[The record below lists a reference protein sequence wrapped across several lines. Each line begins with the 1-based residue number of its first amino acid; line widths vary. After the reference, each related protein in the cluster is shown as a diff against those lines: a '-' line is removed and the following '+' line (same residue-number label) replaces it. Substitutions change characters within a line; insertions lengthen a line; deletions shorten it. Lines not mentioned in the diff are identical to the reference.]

1 MSKAEDFGEFISE
14 NKDLLKDYFE
24 TRMEVYRLQAV
35 KTFSKTTGL
44 VLWVIVLIFLLF
56 LVMAFIGV
64 VLGFW
69 FSALFNSHVLGFGLA
84 TLIMMII
91 TGLVAF
97 FRRQLFINPIIR
109 WVISDSGNNDETEF
123 EINS

>member
-24 TRMEVYRLQAV
+24 TRLEVYRLQAI
-35 KTFSKTTGL
+35 KTFSKTAGL
-44 VLWVIVLIFLLF
+44 LLWSFISIFLLF
-56 LVMAFIGV
+56 LVIIFTGI

-69 FSALFNSHVLGFGLA
+69 FSAMFNSNVLGFGLT
-84 TLIMMII
+84 TLIMIVII
-91 TGLVAF
+91 ALLAI

-109 WVISDSGNNDETEF
+109 GIISYSQTEQENDYEP
-123 EINS
+123 NL

>member
-35 KTFSKTTGL
+35 KAFSKTAGL
-44 VLWVIVLIFLLF
+44 LLWSVISIFLLF
-56 LVMAFIGV
+56 LVIIFVGI

-69 FSALFNSHVLGFGLA
+69 FSGMFNSNVLGFGLT
-84 TLIMMII
+84 TLIMIVVI
-91 TGLVAF
+91 GLLAI

-109 WVISDSGNNDETEF
+109 GVINHTQSEQEKDYEPNL
-123 EINS
+123 

>member
-35 KTFSKTTGL
+35 KTFSKTAGL
-44 VLWVIVLIFLLF
+44 LLWTIISIFLLF
-56 LVMAFIGV
+56 LVIIFAGI

-69 FSALFNSHVLGFGLA
+69 FSGMFNSNVLGFGLT
-84 TLIMMII
+84 TLIMIVII
-91 TGLVAF
+91 ALLGI

-109 WVISDSGNNDETEF
+109 GIISHSQTEQENDYEP
-123 EINS
+123 NL